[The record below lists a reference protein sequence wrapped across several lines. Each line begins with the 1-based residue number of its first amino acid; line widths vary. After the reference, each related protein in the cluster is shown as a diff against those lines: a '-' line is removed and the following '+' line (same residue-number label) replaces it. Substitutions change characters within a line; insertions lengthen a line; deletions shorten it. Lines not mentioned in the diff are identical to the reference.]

1 MKPPR
6 FAVTHPDYGLECEEA
21 LEPHLIAAIDQARGM
36 GWKSGEIWQSLLSVI
51 TNLELAE
58 TENRRTESVIARAR
72 LKAR

>member
-6 FAVTHPDYGLECEEA
+6 FNATHPDYDLECEEA
-21 LEPHLIAAIDQARGM
+21 LEPTLIAAIKQARAV
-36 GWKSGEIWQSLLSVI
+36 GWKRGTIWQSLLSVI

-58 TENRRTESVIARAR
+58 IENERTDREIARAR